1 MWKDMDMLTRLVSIV
16 LGALIAALPGV
27 AALADSP
34 DDNWPN
40 WRGPNADGVAVKG
53 SPPVT
58 WSESENI
65 KWKVELPGTGSS
77 TPVIW
82 GDKIFIQTAIQTGD
96 EPSAPAR
103 PAPRRRGP
111 PSTPAPK
118 APLEFKLICLD
129 RGTGKIIWER
139 TAIEAIPHE
148 GHHPTGS
155 FASYSPVT
163 DGEHVWASFGS
174 RGLYC
179 YDLDGN
185 QKWST
190 DLIKMRI
197 KLNFGEGSSPALVGD
212 AVVVVMDHEGDSKL
226 MAFNKNTGD
235 LLWETGR
242 QERTSWASP
251 LPVKVGDSYQIIT
264 CATSLIRSYDAKT
277 GDLIW
282 QRGGLT
288 ANAIPTP
295 VAGFG
300 NVYCTSG
307 FRGYALMAIELG
319 HTGDLSDTDA
329 VVWEVDRGTPYVA
342 SPLLYG
348 DRIYVT
354 DSLKPILSCYN
365 ALTGAPI
372 FEDQRLSGLKQI
384 YASPVGAGGR
394 IYIADREGTT
404 LVLKQSDS
412 FEVLATNTL
421 DEGFDASPVVI
432 GDELYLKGS
441 NHLYCIAHQ

>member
-1 MWKDMDMLTRLVSIV
+1 MQTRLISIV
-16 LGALIAALPGV
+16 LGALIACWSGSG
-27 AALADSP
+27 ALAESP

-65 KWKVELPGTGSS
+65 KWKVQLPGKGSS

-82 GDKIFIQTAIQTGD
+82 GNKIFIETAVPLGEGPPAAA
-96 EPSAPAR
+96 EPT
-103 PAPRRRGP
+103 PRRRGP
-111 PSTPAPK
+111 HSTPAPK
-118 APLEFKLICLD
+118 AALEFRLICLD
-129 RGTGKIIWER
+129 RETGEIIWER

-148 GHHPTGS
+148 GHHPTGT
-155 FASYSPVT
+155 FASYSPIT
-163 DGEHVWASFGS
+163 DGEHVWVSFGS
-174 RGLYC
+174 RGLHC
-179 YDLDGN
+179 YDMNGN
-185 QKWST
+185 HKWST
-190 DLIKMRI
+190 ELIQMRK
-197 KLNFGEGSSPALVGD
+197 KLTFGEGSSPALAGN
-212 AVVVVMDHEGDSKL
+212 AIIVVMDHEGASKIA
-226 MAFNKNTGD
+226 AFNKDTGD
-235 LLWETGR
+235 LLWETAR
-242 QERTSWASP
+242 KEATSWASP
-251 LPVKVGDSYQIIT
+251 LAVKVGDSYQIIT

-295 VAGFG
+295 VVGFG

-319 HTGDLSDTDA
+319 HTGDLTDSDA
-329 VVWEVDRGTPYVA
+329 IVWEVDRGTPYVA
-342 SPLLYG
+342 SPLLY
-348 DRIYVT
+348 DDKIYVT
-354 DSLKPILSCYN
+354 DSLRPILSCYN
-365 ALTGAPI
+365 AVTGEPI
-372 FEDQRLSGLKQI
+372 FEDQRLAGLKQI

-404 LVLKQSDS
+404 LVLKQGDT